1 MVEACLLFPWFVF
14 LFVGAVDA
22 GFDLYALIGVQSAA
36 RIAVLYT
43 SSSSSTANASAAA
56 CTLVLNDLNYMPNI
70 YGQVTSCLTSGPPTA
85 TAPLVV
91 TATGP
96 TTDQF
101 GNSYSTVSV
110 TYQTVSLIPIPGV
123 LAAQFTI
130 TRTAQMQL
138 RS

>member
-1 MVEACLLFPWFVF
+1 MVESCLLFPWFVL
-14 LFVGAVDA
+14 LFVGALDA

-43 SSSSSTANASAAA
+43 ATSATDTNSSTACA
-56 CTLVLNDLNYMPNI
+56 LVLQELNYMPNI
-70 YGQVTSCLTSGPPTA
+70 YGKVTTCSATPLT
-85 TAPLVV
+85 V
-91 TATGP
+91 TLTGP
-96 TTDQF
+96 TADQY
-101 GNSYSTVSV
+101 GYNYSKVSV

-130 TRTAQMQL
+130 TRTAQMML

>member
-22 GFDLYALIGVQSAA
+22 GFDVYALIGVQSAA
-36 RIAVLYT
+36 RIAVLHT
-43 SSSSSTANASAAA
+43 ATNSTTANDSTGA
-56 CTLVLNDLNYMPNI
+56 CTLVLQELNYMPNI
-70 YGQVTSCLTSGPPTA
+70 HAVVTSCTSCSAPA
-85 TAPLVV
+85 APLDVC
-91 TATGP
+91 ATGP
-96 TTDQF
+96 TADQY
-101 GNSYSTVSV
+101 GNNYSTVTV

>member
-1 MVEACLLFPWFVF
+1 MVESCLLFPWFVF
-14 LFVGAVDA
+14 LFVGALDA

-43 SSSSSTANASAAA
+43 SSSSSTAGNSTAA
-56 CTLVLNDLNYMPNI
+56 CTLVLNDLNYLPNI
-70 YGQVTSCLTSGPPTA
+70 NGTVTSCGAL
-85 TAPLVV
+85 PLEV

-110 TYQTVSLIPIPGV
+110 TYQTMSLIPIPGV

>member
-43 SSSSSTANASAAA
+43 SSSSSTANASATA
-56 CTLVLNDLNYMPNI
+56 CSLVLQDLNYMPNI
-70 YGQVTSCLTSGPPTA
+70 YNQVTSCSAL
-85 TAPLVV
+85 PLEV

>member
-1 MVEACLLFPWFVF
+1 MVESCLLFPWFVF
-14 LFVGAVDA
+14 LFVGALDA

-43 SSSSSTANASAAA
+43 SSSSSTANATAAA
-56 CTLVLNDLNYMPNI
+56 CTLVLQDLNYMPNI
-70 YGQVTSCLTSGPPTA
+70 YKQVTSCSSSAPTA
-85 TAPLVV
+85 AAPLEV
-91 TATGP
+91 TVTGP

-110 TYQTVSLIPIPGV
+110 SYQTVSLTPIPGV

>member
-1 MVEACLLFPWFVF
+1 MVESCLLFPWFIL
-14 LFVGAVDA
+14 LFVGALDA

-36 RIAVLYT
+36 RIAVLHT
-43 SSSSSTANASAAA
+43 ATSSSTAADSTGA
-56 CTLVLNDLNYMPNI
+56 CTLVLQELNYMPNI
-70 YGQVTSCLTSGPPTA
+70 HGVVSTCSSSAPTTS
-85 TAPLVV
+85 APLEV

-96 TTDQF
+96 TTDQY

-110 TYQTVSLIPIPGV
+110 SYQTVALMPIPGI

-130 TRTAQMQL
+130 TRTAKMQL

>member
-1 MVEACLLFPWFVF
+1 MVESCLLFPWFIL
-14 LFVGAVDA
+14 LFVGALDA

-36 RIAVLYT
+36 RIAALYT
-43 SSSSSTANASAAA
+43 STSSSTAGDSAGA
-56 CTLVLNDLNYMPNI
+56 CTLVLQALNYMPNI
-70 YGQVTSCLTSGPPTA
+70 HGVVTTCSATPLT
-85 TAPLVV
+85 V

-96 TTDQF
+96 TTDQY

-110 TYQTVSLIPIPGV
+110 TYQTVALMPIPGI

-130 TRTAQMQL
+130 TRTAKMQL